1 MRRRDSALSVA
12 CCLCHARVMA
22 AWLDL
27 ASIVNTIT
35 VHHWRKAGEVIVFDD
50 TYPHSA
56 WNDSD
61 SERIILYIDF
71 KVPEVRRSCFSLSL
85 TPSSACA
92 RLVFVSCLWP
102 RSPSAL
108 VVVPLNWAG
117 GCAQAA
123 AAELERV
130 RV

>member
-1 MRRRDSALSVA
+1 
-12 CCLCHARVMA
+12 MA

-27 ASIVNTIT
+27 ETIINTIL

-71 KVPEVRRSCFSLSL
+71 KVPEVRRGCFSILL

-92 RLVFVSCLWP
+92 RLVFVRYLWP
-102 RSPSAL
+102 RSPSA
-108 VVVPLNWAG
+108 VVVLPWNRAG

>member
-1 MRRRDSALSVA
+1 M
-12 CCLCHARVMA
+12 
-22 AWLDL
+22 
-27 ASIVNTIT
+27 
-35 VHHWRKAGEVIVFDD
+35 FDD

-71 KVPEVRRSCFSLSL
+71 KVPEVRRSCLSISLI
-85 TPSSACA
+85 PSSASA
-92 RLVFVSCLWP
+92 RLVFVSYQGL

-108 VVVPLNWAG
+108 VVLPLNWAG